1 MSKQV
6 TNTEAVLTFLDQEK
20 AQFPAIR
27 ITEEPMLLTK
37 SKIKRLG
44 CKFSKYFRKKQAVKS
59 RTGSGP
65 RQLGSLRNDN
75 SYVSDN
81 AKKQ

>member
-59 RTGSGP
+59 RTGSG
-65 RQLGSLRNDN
+65 QLGSLRNDN